1 MPNLHILFVIPVYNH
16 KDGLRII
23 APAVAQ
29 YGDLLIVDDG
39 STDTSVGPEYGE
51 YAEIIRH
58 PENKGKG
65 AAITTALHYAQRHK
79 YSHIITIDADR
90 QHLPDDIPLF
100 LAAITANPRALIVG
114 VRDFA
119 SQPESIPRSASMGR
133 SFSNFWFRVQTG
145 QKGADT
151 QSGFRAYPVKALTFL
166 NCSCSRYTFETEVLV
181 RASWAGV
188 PLVWQ
193 DIRVHYQK
201 AGERISHMHRV
212 KDNVRLSLLNTHL
225 TMRAIIP
232 WPHKK
237 MDYCTTEELRFR
249 APIRSLRSFV
259 RCGMSPQKI
268 GLSIAMGVL
277 LGVLPLFALHTIS
290 ILFAA
295 SFFRL
300 SKVLSVGISQLCAP
314 PLVPALCIELG
325 HRLLHGQWLV
335 DISWQSLGVEFLSR
349 AWEWI
354 IGSLIL
360 APIFAII
367 AGVVAYIIA
376 YSIKGIEARI

>member
-1 MPNLHILFVIPVYNH
+1 MSNIRTLFVIPVYNH
-16 KDGLRII
+16 KDGLKVI
-23 APAVAQ
+23 APEVSQ

-39 STDTSVGPEYGE
+39 STDGSVSPE
-51 YAEIIRH
+51 I
-58 PENKGKG
+58 ENIARVIYHEENRGKG
-65 AAITTALHYAQRHK
+65 AAIATAANYAQDHG

-90 QHLPDDIPLF
+90 QHFPQDIPLF
-100 LAAITANPRALIVG
+100 LAAIRKNHDALIIG
-114 VRDFA
+114 VRDFETEA
-119 SQPESIPRSASMGR
+119 DTIPRSASMGR
-133 SFSNFWFRVQTG
+133 SFSNFWFRIQTG

-151 QSGFRAYPVKALTFL
+151 QSGFRVYPLTALAFL

-193 DIRVHYQK
+193 DIQVYYQK
-201 AGERISHMHRV
+201 PGERISHMHRV
-212 KDNVRLSLLNTHL
+212 KDNFRLSLLNTHL
-225 TMRAIIP
+225 TLRAIIP

-237 MDYCTTEELRFR
+237 MDYCCTETFSLHN
-249 APIRSLRSFV
+249 PIRSLRNFV
-259 RCGMSPQKI
+259 RGGLSPQHI
-268 GLSIAMGVL
+268 ALSIAMGVL

-300 SKVLSVGISQLCAP
+300 SKVLSVGVSQFCAP

-325 HRLLHGQWLV
+325 HRILHGKWLV

-354 IGSLIL
+354 IGALIL
-360 APIFAII
+360 APVLAII
-367 AGVVAYIIA
+367 AGGIAYLIA
-376 YSIKGIEARI
+376 YSVKSVEARI